1 LAAPT
6 RSPIVNETETGPE
19 TFEPSIG
26 DVMVMLL
33 PFASA
38 GALAA
43 RKHRHVHATAKVA
56 DKKRNPDPPFRI
68 RQGEP
73 RSQF

>member
-1 LAAPT
+1 
-6 RSPIVNETETGPE
+6 
-19 TFEPSIG
+19 
-26 DVMVMLL
+26 
-33 PFASA
+33 
-38 GALAA
+38 
-43 RKHRHVHATAKVA
+43 VHATAKVA